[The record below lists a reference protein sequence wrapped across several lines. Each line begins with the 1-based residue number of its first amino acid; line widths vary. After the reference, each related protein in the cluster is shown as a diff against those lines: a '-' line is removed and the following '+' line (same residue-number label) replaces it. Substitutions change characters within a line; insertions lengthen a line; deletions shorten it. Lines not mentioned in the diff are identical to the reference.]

1 MRRAAAIFKPQATRR
16 QKPPG
21 FGAAATVKMRSQRT
35 PSMPS
40 DPTKPVKFSRTR
52 RIFGWFAVLL
62 MRALVLLPLRWQ
74 IRLCKAVGRTVALL
88 PLARRRIAEVNIAA
102 CFPEL
107 SAPQRRRLV
116 RDHFGAVAASLA
128 EISTAWF
135 GDEEAV
141 RRRIRVEGEEH
152 LRAAQLRGQGTI
164 LFAAHF
170 TSLEFFWVALRP
182 LCPRA
187 SGMYKWQKNPV
198 MNEQMNRARLRYF
211 DELLVKDNVR
221 RLLRNLQDNYVV
233 WYASDQRAPPGKNTV
248 LVPFFGVPAMTSTAI
263 SRIARVS
270 GASVLPFYVRRVGD
284 GDEYV
289 MTIQP
294 PVPGFPSGDDAR
306 DARDMLKR
314 LEDYI
319 RLCPEQYFWTHKRFK
334 DRPPP
339 LPDLYAAAQQS
350 V

>member
-1 MRRAAAIFKPQATRR
+1 
-16 QKPPG
+16 
-21 FGAAATVKMRSQRT
+21 
-35 PSMPS
+35 MPS
-40 DPTKPVKFSRTR
+40 DPTKPVKFARLR
-52 RIFGWFAVLL
+52 GAFGWCAVLL
-62 MRALVLLPLRWQ
+62 MRALVLLPLPSQ
-74 IRLCKAVGRTVALL
+74 IALCKAVGRAVARL
-88 PLARRRIAEVNIAA
+88 PLSRRRIAEINIAA

-107 SAPQRRRLV
+107 SAAQQRHLV
-116 RDHFGAVAASLA
+116 REHFGAIAASFA

-141 RRRIRVEGEEH
+141 KRRIRVEGAEH
-152 LRAAQLRGQGTI
+152 LRNAQARGQGTI

-170 TSLEFFWVALRP
+170 TSLEFFWAALRP

-198 MNEQMNRARLRYF
+198 MNEQMNRARMRYF

-221 RLLRNLQDNYVV
+221 RMLRNLQDNYVV
-233 WYASDQRAPPGKNTV
+233 WYASDQRAAAGKSAA
-248 LVPFFGVPAMTSTAI
+248 LVPFFGVPAMTSTVI
-263 SRIARVS
+263 SRIARAS
-270 GASVLPFYVRRVGD
+270 GASVLPFYVRRIGN

-289 MTIQP
+289 MTIQA
-294 PVPGFPSGDDAR
+294 PVPGFPSGDDER
-306 DARDMLKR
+306 DARELLKR
-314 LEDYI
+314 LEEYI

-339 LPDLYAAAQQS
+339 LPDLYAPARQS

>member
-1 MRRAAAIFKPQATRR
+1 M
-16 QKPPG
+16 
-21 FGAAATVKMRSQRT
+21 S
-35 PSMPS
+35 S
-40 DPTKPVKFSRTR
+40 DPPKPVKFARLR
-52 RIFGWFAVLL
+52 RAFGRFAVFL

-74 IRLCKAVGRTVALL
+74 IVLCKGLGRAAVLL
-88 PLARRRIAEVNIAA
+88 PTPRRRVAAINIAA

-107 SAPQRRRLV
+107 SDTERRGLLRA
-116 RDHFGAVAASLA
+116 HFAAIGASVAELA
-128 EISTAWF
+128 MGWF
-135 GDEEAV
+135 GDEDV
-141 RRRIRVEGEEH
+141 LRRRIRVEGAEH
-152 LRAAQLRGQGTI
+152 LRAAQARGKGTI

-198 MNEQMNRARLRYF
+198 MNEVMNRARMRYF

-221 RLLRNLQDNYVV
+221 RMLRNLADNYVV
-233 WYASDQRAPPGKNTV
+233 WYASDQRAVGKNSA

-270 GASVLPFYVRRVGD
+270 GAVVLPFYVRRVGN

-289 MTIQP
+289 MSFLP
-294 PVPGFPSGDDAR
+294 PVPDFPSGDDAR
-306 DARDMLKR
+306 DACELLKR

-334 DRPPP
+334 GRPEPW
-339 LPDLYAAAQQS
+339 PDPYEPARQT

>member
-1 MRRAAAIFKPQATRR
+1 MSSDPIKGVKFAPLRRA
-16 QKPPG
+16 
-21 FGAAATVKMRSQRT
+21 
-35 PSMPS
+35 
-40 DPTKPVKFSRTR
+40 
-52 RIFGWFAVLL
+52 FGWFAVGC
-62 MRALVLLPLRWQ
+62 MHALVLLPLRSQ
-74 IRLCKAVGRTVALL
+74 IVLCKALGRAVALL
-88 PLARRRIAEVNIAA
+88 PTPRRRVAEINLAA

-107 SAPQRRRLV
+107 SEGRRRALL
-116 RDHFGAVAASLA
+116 REHFAALGASISELA
-128 EISTAWF
+128 MGWF
-135 GDEEAV
+135 GDEDDV
-141 RRRIRVEGEEH
+141 RRRIRVEGAEH
-152 LRAAQLRGQGTI
+152 LRAAQARGLGTI

-198 MNEQMNRARLRYF
+198 MNEVMNRARMRYF
-211 DELLVKDNVR
+211 DELLVRDNVR
-221 RLLRNLQDNYVV
+221 RMLRNLADNYVV
-233 WYASDQRAPPGKNTV
+233 WYAADQRAVGKNST

-270 GASVLPFYVRRVGD
+270 GAVVLPFYVRRIGN

-289 MTIQP
+289 MSILP
-294 PVPGFPSGDDAR
+294 PVPGFPSGDDAH
-306 DARDMLKR
+306 DARELVKR

-334 DRPPP
+334 GRPAP
-339 LPDLYAAAQQS
+339 LPDPYEAARQT

>member
-1 MRRAAAIFKPQATRR
+1 
-16 QKPPG
+16 
-21 FGAAATVKMRSQRT
+21 
-35 PSMPS
+35 MPS
-40 DPTKPVKFSRTR
+40 DPIKPVKFARLRSV
-52 RIFGWFAVLL
+52 FGWCAVSL
-62 MRALVLLPLRWQ
+62 MRTLVLLPLHWQ
-74 IRLCKAVGRTVALL
+74 IGLCKAVGRTVALL
-88 PLARRRIAEVNIAA
+88 PLGRRRIAEINIAA
-102 CFPEL
+102 CFPEF
-107 SAPQRRRLV
+107 SAPERRRLV
-116 RDHFGAVAASLA
+116 RDHFGAIAASFA
-128 EISTAWF
+128 EISMAWF

-141 RRRIRVEGEEH
+141 RRRIRVEGAEH
-152 LRAAQLRGQGTI
+152 LRAAQQRGQGTI

-198 MNEQMNRARLRYF
+198 MNEEMNRARLRYF

-221 RLLRNLQDNYVV
+221 RLLRNLADNYVV
-233 WYASDQRAPPGKNTV
+233 WYAADQRAPPGKNAV

-270 GASVLPFYVRRVGD
+270 GASVLPFYVRRIGN

-289 MTIQP
+289 MTIQA

-339 LPDLYAAAQQS
+339 LPDLYAPARQS

>member
-1 MRRAAAIFKPQATRR
+1 
-16 QKPPG
+16 
-21 FGAAATVKMRSQRT
+21 
-35 PSMPS
+35 MPS
-40 DPTKPVKFSRTR
+40 DPTKPVKFARLR
-52 RIFGWFAVLL
+52 RAFGWFAVLL

-74 IRLCKAVGRTVALL
+74 IVLCKGLGRAVALL
-88 PLARRRIAEVNIAA
+88 PIPRRRIAEINIAA

-107 SAPQRRRLV
+107 SVAQRRHLV
-116 RDHFGAVAASLA
+116 SEHFGAIGASLA
-128 EISTAWF
+128 ELAMGWF
-135 GDEEAV
+135 GDEDAV
-141 RRRIRVEGEEH
+141 KRRIRVEGAEH
-152 LRAAQLRGQGTI
+152 LRAAQALGKGTI

-182 LCPRA
+182 MCPRA

-198 MNEQMNRARLRYF
+198 MNEVMNRARMRYF
-211 DELLVKDNVR
+211 DELLVKDNIR
-221 RLLRNLQDNYVV
+221 RMLRNLEDNYVV
-233 WYASDQRAPPGKNTV
+233 WYASDQRAPVGKNSA

-270 GASVLPFYVRRVGD
+270 GAALLPYYCRRVGN

-289 MTIQP
+289 MSILP
-294 PVPGFPSGDDAR
+294 PVPGFPSGDDAK
-306 DARDMLKR
+306 DARDLLER

-319 RLCPEQYFWTHKRFK
+319 RICPEQYFWTHKRFK

-339 LPDLYAAAQQS
+339 LPDLYAPARQT